1 VLDRHVALIGFMA
14 AGKST
19 IGRHLARELDVPF
32 IDTDE
37 LIVAQNGPVPALF
50 ERAGESGFRAAEY
63 EAVRSALQG
72 PVGVVALGGG
82 AVTYEPTRKLLA
94 ERALRIY
101 LDISVDTLV
110 LRLRRSPTI
119 RPVVGTAP
127 TEARVRELLSARE
140 PFYRE
145 AEIIVTGPRRTKM
158 TFVREILD
166 RIDEY
171 KRSSQ
176 SVS

>member
-1 VLDRHVALIGFMA
+1 MLERHVALIGFMA

-19 IGRHLARELDVPF
+19 IGRHLARELAVPF
-32 IDTDE
+32 IDTDD
-37 LIVAQNGPVPALF
+37 LIVAANGPVPALF
-50 ERAGESGFRAAEY
+50 ARAGESGFRAAEY
-63 EAVRSALQG
+63 EAVRTALDG
-72 PVGVVALGGG
+72 PVGVIALGGG
-82 AVTYEPTRKLLA
+82 AVTHEPTRRLLA
-94 ERALRIY
+94 ERALRVY

-110 LRLRRSPTI
+110 LRLQRSPTI
-119 RPVVGTAP
+119 RPVVGTSP

-166 RIDEY
+166 RIAEY
-171 KRSSQ
+171 MRTSQ
-176 SVS
+176 SAS

>member
-1 VLDRHVALIGFMA
+1 MMA
-14 AGKST
+14 AVRDLRRILG
-19 IGRHLARELDVPF
+19 
-32 IDTDE
+32 DTFTYGD
-37 LIVAQNGPVPALF
+37 ASA
-50 ERAGESGFRAAEY
+50 AGVGDKRLYRLRDSGEII
-63 EAVRSALQG
+63 
-72 PVGVVALGGG
+72 ALGGG